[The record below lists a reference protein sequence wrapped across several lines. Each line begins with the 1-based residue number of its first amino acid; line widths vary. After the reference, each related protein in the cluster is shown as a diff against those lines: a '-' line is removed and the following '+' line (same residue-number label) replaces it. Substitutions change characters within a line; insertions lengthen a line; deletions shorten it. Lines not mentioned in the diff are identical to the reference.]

1 MPSLGCCIK
10 KTVTTVVI
18 GAKNTTQLEEIKST
32 QLRLSEDDL
41 HRLNEAGKLSPEYP
55 GWSIK

>member
-1 MPSLGCCIK
+1 M
-10 KTVTTVVI
+10 TTVVI